1 MQLQQWQQT
10 IITFLTQYGF
20 ELLGALIILVI
31 GLLVAR
37 WLGNL
42 TTAWLNK
49 HDLEPPV
56 RVLLARVVRL
66 MVFAFTLV
74 VVMDRVGV
82 PVTSLIAGIG
92 VAGVGI
98 GLALQGV
105 LGNLMAG
112 LTIIFTKPF
121 RVGEY
126 IEMLGVSGQVTNI
139 ELFTTTLI
147 HSDRS
152 RVVIPNRKI
161 VGEIMHNYGTMRQVD
176 LTVGVAYDANL
187 SKVVLMVRE
196 ILNANTLVLKE
207 PAAVVGIGA
216 LAGSSINITVQPWV
230 KVPDY
235 GPAQLEL
242 YQAIVEKFRANQ
254 IDIPF
259 PQREIRLLNEPTAR

>member
-1 MQLQQWQQT
+1 MQQWQQT
-10 IITFLTQYGF
+10 ILTFLTQYGF
-20 ELLGALIILVI
+20 ELLGALIILAI
-31 GLLVAR
+31 GFLVAR
-37 WLGNL
+37 WLGNM
-42 TTAWLNK
+42 TAGWLGK

-56 RVLLARVVRL
+56 RLLMVRVVRL

-92 VAGVGI
+92 VAGVCI

-126 IEMLGVSGQVTNI
+126 IELLGVAGQVTSI
-139 ELFTTTLI
+139 ELFTTTLV

-176 LTVGVAYDANL
+176 LTVGVAYGVNL
-187 SKVVLMVRE
+187 SKVVSMVRE
-196 ILNANTLVLKE
+196 ILNANARVLKD
-207 PAAVVGIGA
+207 PTPVVGIGA
-216 LAGSSINITVQPWV
+216 LADSSIAITVQPWV

-242 YQAIVEKFRANQ
+242 YQAIVEKFRSNE

-259 PQREIRLLNEPTAR
+259 PQREVRLLNEPAAR

>member
-1 MQLQQWQQT
+1 MQQWQQT
-10 IITFLTQYGF
+10 VITFLTQYGF
-20 ELLGALIILVI
+20 QLLGALIILVI
-31 GLLVAR
+31 GSLAAR
-37 WLGNL
+37 WMGNL
-42 TTAWLNK
+42 VSGWLNK

-56 RVLLARVVRL
+56 RVLLVRL
-66 MVFAFTLV
+66 VRLLVFAFTLV

-92 VAGVGI
+92 VAGVGV

-126 IEMLGVSGQVTNI
+126 IELLTVSGQVTNI
-139 ELFTTTLI
+139 ELFSTTLL
-147 HSDRS
+147 HADRS

-161 VGEIMHNYGTMRQVD
+161 VGEIMHNYGTMRQLD
-176 LTVGVAYDANL
+176 LTVGVAYGADLNT
-187 SKVVLMVRE
+187 VLPTVRD
-196 ILNANTLVLKE
+196 ILGDNPRVLRD
-207 PAAVVGIGA
+207 PPPVVGISELGDCT
-216 LAGSSINITVQPWV
+216 INISIRPWV

-235 GPAQLEL
+235 SMAQLEI
-242 YQAIVEKFRANQ
+242 YQAIVEKFRARQ

-259 PQREIRLLNEPTAR
+259 PQREVKLLHPPAGK